1 MESDC
6 VAGAAAPPFIRDYTD
21 VDYRSRYAGLLRL
34 HPMPAEAIAELCLF
48 RFWLACRAH
57 AHSDPAA
64 DATAAAVPP
73 LYLPA
78 GWAPPRQAAGL
89 AIDCTLGAWFGHLL
103 ESRFDLYDRFFQ
115 LGRND
120 DDPLGLDAVA
130 LALSCQLFVQ
140 PSAATRAWL
149 REEVHA
155 LFADLLAAFAAM
167 APAPAP
173 DRGGA

>member
-1 MESDC
+1 MERVPVTGVEAESL
-6 VAGAAAPPFIRDYTD
+6 VRGYTD

-34 HPMPAEAIAELCLF
+34 HPTPAEAIAELCLF
-48 RFWLACRAH
+48 RFWLACRARAH
-57 AHSDPAA
+57 AGAEPAP
-64 DATAAAVPP
+64 VPP
-73 LYLPA
+73 LYVPA

-89 AIDCTLGAWFGHLL
+89 DIDRTLGAWHAHLL

-115 LGRND
+115 LGRHH

-155 LFADLLAAFAAM
+155 LFADLLAAFAAVS
-167 APAPAP
+167 PAPAS
-173 DRGGA
+173 DRAGA

>member
-1 MESDC
+1 MERVP
-6 VAGAAAPPFIRDYTD
+6 VAGTEAEPLIHGYTD

-57 AHSDPAA
+57 AHAGAGPAPA
-64 DATAAAVPP
+64 PP
-73 LYLPA
+73 LYVPA

-89 AIDCTLGAWFGHLL
+89 DIDGTLGAWFGHLL

-115 LGRND
+115 LGRHH

-149 REEVHA
+149 RGEVRA
-155 LFADLLAAFAAM
+155 LFADLLAAFAA
-167 APAPAP
+167 APPASAP